1 MFSIAIVGL
10 FVSFVYTVWSLVG
23 LKRTIASKPILRSID
38 SPKISL
44 LKPLYGS
51 DDKLQENLCSFFEQ
65 DYSNYEIIFG
75 VQDPKDSAIAIVKN
89 LMALYPHI
97 DVRLH
102 IHPHRNSLNPK
113 VSNLSGISKIAT
125 GSVLV
130 ISDSNVSVPPHYLAS
145 SIAHLNLAEVGLVT
159 HVMRGLGEESL
170 GALLNSVHMNGYTAP
185 SVGLTNINNR
195 PFVIGK
201 SIMIR
206 KGEFEKLGGFAA
218 LGNVLAEDYILG
230 RTYLAAGYKIA
241 VDNCVANDVNT
252 HMSVRAFWKRNARW
266 ALIRSKLK
274 PLAYPFEVFTYS
286 IFMGALLS
294 IISSSLLPL
303 LLGVLITMF
312 RDVVAWYL
320 LRGPKGLLKVAL
332 VSPLKEVL
340 LIGIWATAAFNRSV
354 TWRDTKVYV
363 SAGTRI
369 YARPKT
375 P

>member
-1 MFSIAIVGL
+1 MFSIAITGL
-10 FVSFVYTVWSLVG
+10 FVSFIYTLWSLVG
-23 LKRTIASKPILRSID
+23 LKKTISAKPILRSTD
-38 SPKISL
+38 QPKISL
-44 LKPLYGS
+44 LKPLCGA
-51 DDKLQENLCSFFEQ
+51 DDELEENLRSFFVQ
-65 DYSNYEIIFG
+65 DYSNYEIVFG
-75 VQDPKDSAIAIVKN
+75 VQDPTDSAIAIVKN
-89 LMALYPHI
+89 LMDIYPRV

-102 IHPHRNSLNPK
+102 IHPRGNTLNPK
-113 VSNLSGISKIAT
+113 VSNLAGISKVAT
-125 GSVLV
+125 GNVFV

-145 SIAHLNLAEVGLVT
+145 AIAHLDLPDVGLVT
-159 HVMRGLGEESL
+159 HVMRGYGEKSL

-201 SIMIR
+201 SIMVR
-206 KGEFEKLGGFAA
+206 KDEFEKLGGFSS

-230 RTYLAAGYKIA
+230 RTYLAAGHKIA

-252 HMSVRAFWKRNARW
+252 HMSVKAFWKRNARW

-274 PLAYPFEVFTYS
+274 PLAYPFEVLTYS

-294 IISSSLLPL
+294 IFSASWLPL
-303 LLGVLITMF
+303 LLGVLVTMF

-332 VSPLKEVL
+332 VSPLKEAL

-354 TWRDTKVYV
+354 TWRETKVYV

-369 YARPKT
+369 YARPKNS
-375 P
+375 